1 MGPQDRNSFS
11 RGRTQLSRGGPG
23 QGASGRGAQVQGG
36 QNAGPFCP
44 SCYYLSQ
51 QLGTVMHFRH
61 APSVCPRKA
70 MAKKMIQM
78 EDDELFV
85 NVDEETV
92 SVGKITTQLND
103 DMEVTQLQA
112 PMKLERSDPVTLN
125 INVNICTP
133 TQTVVPAASCTA
145 VVEPPI
151 PGAVMN
157 VNISD
162 MANNEKNEKV
172 PALQEAAGTTVCV

>member
-36 QNAGPFCP
+36 RNTGPFCP

-61 APSVCPRKA
+61 VPSVCPRKA
-70 MAKKMIQM
+70 MAVKMIQM

-85 NVDEETV
+85 NVYEEPVT
-92 SVGKITTQLND
+92 VGKVIT
-103 DMEVTQLQA
+103 A
-112 PMKLERSDPVTLN
+112 
-125 INVNICTP
+125 
-133 TQTVVPAASCTA
+133 
-145 VVEPPI
+145 
-151 PGAVMN
+151 
-157 VNISD
+157 
-162 MANNEKNEKV
+162 
-172 PALQEAAGTTVCV
+172 